1 MSTDISECRLTRC
14 PECGEPLDPMSERCA
29 ECGWDVNQMTL
40 DEGEADE
47 TQ

>member
-29 ECGWDVNQMTL
+29 ECGAEESG
-40 DEGEADE
+40 DEAK
-47 TQ
+47 